1 MSSLP
6 VLFLARGGDIDGQQR
21 QVLNLAA
28 GLAHH
33 RTPLTAILSE
43 PGNLLNELRTL
54 GVDAEVSRMRSWR
67 SLGRIFDRYVD
78 ANRLLTIARR
88 RAIKIVHA
96 HDVWRSEYARFLAK
110 RLGTPYIVHIRGPL
124 DLRDIKKHR
133 LRDAD
138 IIIAIAQRYIDDLVA
153 AGIDR
158 DRIVLVDDAVDLQLF
173 DPEQADPSYIQRS
186 FGINGRRLVGLVG
199 RLSPFK
205 RVSEFIDILTR
216 LPPSVVATVD
226 FVIAGEWDTAKYRER
241 VKAQVRGS
249 GLEPRIHFVGH
260 CPSHHMPQ
268 MLSGLDLL
276 VTLSGGSTMFEAMA
290 MSTPVLSIRSD
301 GRHSLHTRH
310 GHTAWCVDGSD
321 SEVAAEALAHLL
333 DNNDLRQRLGH
344 AAREWVVRN
353 LSSATM
359 VNRTERVYEMLA
371 QRHAGDD
378 ARSRF
383 D

>member
-1 MSSLP
+1 
-6 VLFLARGGDIDGQQR
+6 
-21 QVLNLAA
+21 
-28 GLAHH
+28 
-33 RTPLTAILSE
+33 
-43 PGNLLNELRTL
+43 
-54 GVDAEVSRMRSWR
+54 
-67 SLGRIFDRYVD
+67 
-78 ANRLLTIARR
+78 
-88 RAIKIVHA
+88 
-96 HDVWRSEYARFLAK
+96 
-110 RLGTPYIVHIRGPL
+110 
-124 DLRDIKKHR
+124 
-133 LRDAD
+133 
-138 IIIAIAQRYIDDLVA
+138 
-153 AGIDR
+153 
-158 DRIVLVDDAVDLQLF
+158 
-173 DPEQADPSYIQRS
+173 
-186 FGINGRRLVGLVG
+186 
-199 RLSPFK
+199 
-205 RVSEFIDILTR
+205 
-216 LPPSVVATVD
+216 
-226 FVIAGEWDTAKYRER
+226 
-241 VKAQVRGS
+241 
-249 GLEPRIHFVGH
+249 
-260 CPSHHMPQ
+260 